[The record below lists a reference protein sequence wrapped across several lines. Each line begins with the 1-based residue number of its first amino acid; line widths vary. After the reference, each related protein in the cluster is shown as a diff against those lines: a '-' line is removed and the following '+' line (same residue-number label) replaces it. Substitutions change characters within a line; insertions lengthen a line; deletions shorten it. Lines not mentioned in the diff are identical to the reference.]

1 MRAWIATILLVTAAL
16 IPPDAHAESAIAARK
31 AGILKFLAQ
40 LQSERRTLYG
50 TQVNEFEA
58 FLRCDSM
65 DRFVANIGQEP
76 ALLGLELMFAQEYAG
91 YEDLLIKHAVEH
103 TRRGGLVTLAWHA
116 RNPLRVCVRG
126 ESYDCS
132 RGRMPPE
139 DLARMLEP
147 GTRENALWI
156 ADVKAAAKTLRRL
169 RDAGVVVLFRPLHE
183 MNGDWFWWGRQP
195 SLPQL
200 WDSLYQELERN
211 ERLDNLI
218 WVWSGDRA
226 NPEAAS
232 YWPRSSVPQVA
243 GTDVY
248 ENDPNSVQFTEGHAN
263 IRKLFAQGP
272 FAFTEIGHLPSDA
285 VLEATQPVWIL
296 VWGGGFIDA
305 RLSPRQPCESCNSAA
320 DLKAFIT
327 KPRMMRLADVPPAVR
342 KTIAGGRP
350 APMPQRPVCPATLLP

>member
-1 MRAWIATILLVTAAL
+1 MQAWIASIVLVTAAL
-16 IPPDAHAESAIAARK
+16 LSPPAGADPAIARRK
-31 AGILKFLAQ
+31 AAVVEFLGR
-40 LQSERRTLYG
+40 LQAEHRTLYG

-58 FLRCDSM
+58 FLRCDSV
-65 DRFVANIGQEP
+65 DRLVANIEHEP
-76 ALLGLELMFAQEYAG
+76 ALLGLELMFAQEYTG
-91 YEDLLIKHAVEH
+91 YEDLLVKHAVEH

-126 ESYDCS
+126 EGYECS

-139 DLARMLEP
+139 EFARMLDP
-147 GTRENALWI
+147 GTREHALWL

-195 SLPQL
+195 ALPQL
-200 WDSLYQELERN
+200 WDALHEELERH
-211 ERLDNLI
+211 EGLDNLV

-226 NPEAAS
+226 NPEAAT
-232 YWPRSSVPQVA
+232 YWPKSFAPQVA

-248 ENDPNSVQFTEGHAN
+248 ENDPGSAQFTDGHAN

-285 VLEATQPVWIL
+285 VIEQTQPVWIL
-296 VWGGGFIDA
+296 VWGGSFIDA
-305 RLSPRQPCESCNSAA
+305 RLSPRQPCESCNTAA
-320 DLKAFIT
+320 ELKAFFA
-327 KPRMMRLADVPPAVR
+327 KPRMMRLADMPTDVR
-342 KTIAGGRP
+342 KAIAGGRP
-350 APMPQRPVCPATLLP
+350 APMPRRPTCPATLLP